1 LPVALDVDADALTPA
16 AAEVAAAGVV
26 RLREDIV
33 VIT

>member
-1 LPVALDVDADALTPA
+1 LPVALEVDVLTPA
-16 AAEVAAAGVV
+16 AAEVVAAAGVV